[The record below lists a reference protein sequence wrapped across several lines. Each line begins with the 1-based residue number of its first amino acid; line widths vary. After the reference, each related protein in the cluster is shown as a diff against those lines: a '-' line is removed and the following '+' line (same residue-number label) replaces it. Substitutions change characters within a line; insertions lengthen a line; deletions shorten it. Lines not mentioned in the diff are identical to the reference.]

1 MKIMPPPHRRAFA
14 ALVPTLVLLAVP
26 AVAQEV
32 QTAPPT
38 QTVAPPPVVP
48 TITAT
53 PPAPATVTPPAAQA
67 TTPEPA
73 AEPAAEAEAA
83 PVARR
88 TARTVRQARTVT
100 RAPAPR
106 AAPAAAAEPA
116 PVVAAAPATTPPV
129 TTPEVAPV
137 TEAPVATAPV
147 PAPETVTPA
156 VDTAATT
163 TATEAA
169 PIWPWVLAGIALLAI
184 VGALILRRRRR
195 AAEDVYYEEDYV
207 EPVAEVEPARVEPVR
222 AEPVMAPEPQFLR
235 VAPLAAAP
243 VVAAPL
249 AAAPVAAAT
258 ADEVADAVA
267 VEAELAEPEAEDVA
281 ALTAGTAHADRP
293 WLEFSMRPVR
303 AGSNADD
310 ALVEIELTVG
320 NSGAVAA
327 KDVRIST
334 FMFATESG
342 NEAEMERLLLDRSGE
357 GEVSPV
363 TIEPGEGT
371 RIDATLSLS
380 KEVLGEEAKTFVP
393 FVVANARYRLADGS
407 EGRTSASFTIGMNDG
422 DATDGSG
429 EMRPIAI
436 HRQQMSDN
444 IEARLHGVPE
454 HA

>member
-1 MKIMPPPHRRAFA
+1 MKIMPPQHRRAFA

-32 QTAPPT
+32 QTAPPA
-38 QTVAPPPVVP
+38 QAVAPPPVVP

-53 PPAPATVTPPAAQA
+53 PPAPATVAPPAAQV
-67 TTPEPA
+67 TTPELAA
-73 AEPAAEAEAA
+73 AEPAAEATAA
-83 PVARR
+83 PVTRR
-88 TARTVRQARTVT
+88 TTRTVRQARTVT
-100 RAPAPR
+100 RAPAPQR
-106 AAPAAAAEPA
+106 AAP
-116 PVVAAAPATTPPV
+116 VAAAPAPVAEAAPAITPPASN
-129 TTPEVAPV
+129 PEVAPV
-137 TEAPVATAPV
+137 AEAPVAVAPAPV
-147 PAPETVTPA
+147 PEAAAPA
-156 VDTAATT
+156 ADTATT
-163 TATEAA
+163 TTTTDAA
-169 PIWPWVLAGIALLAI
+169 PVWPWVLAGIAVLAI
-184 VGALILRRRRR
+184 LGALMLRRRRR
-195 AAEDVYYEEDYV
+195 VEDVYYEETYV
-207 EPVAEVEPARVEPVR
+207 EPVAETAPAHVEPVR
-222 AEPVMAPEPQFLR
+222 AEPAIAPAPQFIR
-235 VAPLAAAP
+235 V
-243 VVAAPL
+243 APL

-258 ADEVADAVA
+258 ADELVDAVA

-303 AGSNADD
+303 AGSNAED

-320 NSGAVAA
+320 NSGSVAA

-342 NEAEMERLLLDRSGE
+342 NEAEMERLLLERSGD

-371 RIDATLSLS
+371 RVDATLSLS

-407 EGRTSASFTIGMNDG
+407 EGRTSASFTIGMNDDG
-422 DATDGSG
+422 TNDGSG

-444 IEARLHGVPE
+444 IEARLHGVPQ